1 MNEHSSV
8 YKGQPAASRKH
19 WDIEMHTKENQDLS
33 DGCMTKHNSQLR
45 GPSQL
50 MPRMSRLR
58 GQLFSQTSLGLGLE
72 NSALSLFR

>member
-8 YKGQPAASRKH
+8 YKEQPAASRKH

-45 GPSQL
+45 GPLPAHAS
-50 MPRMSRLR
+50 
-58 GQLFSQTSLGLGLE
+58 
-72 NSALSLFR
+72 NV